1 MRVEREEV
9 VDRQTVL
16 NIELEDDD
24 LDPYLDRGYRRIV
37 QRVNVPGFRKGK
49 APRSIIERL
58 VGRESLLNEVLEVLV
73 TETTSRA
80 IDDQELESV
89 GLPHIEMVDF
99 EPLTFKATVPLKPDV
114 DLGAYRDIRV
124 DEEPVEFD
132 EDEAVQQR
140 LEDLRGRLAT
150 WNPVERPLEIG
161 DVVTADVLMTFEGE
175 TVLEHSDYVALTGEE
190 GLTRLPD
197 LGEQLAGSQAG
208 DEREFDLDLPDDFYL
223 TAVAGKTVNMRVTVK
238 EYKERELPELDDD
251 FVVSLGQE
259 EETLEELT
267 ERIREEEREGAENKA
282 IGEFTE
288 KALEA
293 LMENASVE
301 LPPLLV
307 EHGAEHAWQE
317 QQQFLQRLGIRAD
330 DYLRSTGS
338 TEEAF
343 LEQAQSDV
351 RERLV
356 RSYAMTEFADLEGLD
371 VTEEEAE
378 ARVRELLA
386 ENSLTREPADEE
398 IASVRNSMLSE
409 KAMERLR
416 AIARGEQ
423 PTDSDDEGPAE
434 PNEDAPESAEDPNDE
449 SESAS
454 EA

>member
-1 MRVEREEV
+1 MKVDREEV

-16 NIELEDDD
+16 TIELDDDD

-58 VGRESLLNEVLEVLV
+58 VGRESLINEVLDVLV

-80 IDDQELESV
+80 IDDQELDSV

-99 EPLTFKATVPLKPDV
+99 EPLSFKATVPLKPDV

-124 DEEPVEFD
+124 EEEPVEFD
-132 EDEAVQQR
+132 EEEAVQQR

-161 DVVTADVLMTFEGE
+161 DMVTADVLMTSGGE
-175 TVLEHSDYVALTGEE
+175 TVLEHSDFVALTGEE

-197 LGEQLAGSQAG
+197 LGEHLAGAQPG
-208 DEREFDLDLPDDFYL
+208 DEREFDLDLPEDFYL

-238 EYKERELPELDDD
+238 EYKERELPDLDDD
-251 FVVSLGQE
+251 FVVSLGQD
-259 EETLEELT
+259 EETLEQLT
-267 ERIREEEREGAENKA
+267 ESIRKEEREGAENRA

-288 KALEA
+288 KALES
-293 LMENASVE
+293 LMESATVE

-307 EHGAEHAWQE
+307 EHGAEHAWHE
-317 QQQFLQRLGIRAD
+317 QQQFMERLGIRAD

-338 TEEAF
+338 SEEEF
-343 LEQAQSDV
+343 LAQAQENV
-351 RERLV
+351 RDRLV
-356 RSYAMTEFADLEGLD
+356 RSYAMTEFAELEGLD
-371 VTEEEAE
+371 VSEDEAE

-386 ENSLTREPADEE
+386 ENSLTREPTEEE

-423 PTDSDDEGPAE
+423 QDEG
-434 PNEDAPESAEDPNDE
+434 EDEDETAPSEDVPETNDNPDQESA
-449 SESAS
+449 
-454 EA
+454 

>member
-1 MRVEREEV
+1 MKVDRDEV

-16 NIELEDDD
+16 TIELDDDD

-49 APRSIIERL
+49 APRSIIERMI
-58 VGRESLLNEVLEVLV
+58 GRESLLNEVLDVLV
-73 TETTSRA
+73 TETTNRA
-80 IDDQELESV
+80 IDDQELDSV

-99 EPLTFKATVPLKPDV
+99 EPLSFKATVPLKPDV

-132 EDEAVQQR
+132 EEEAVQQR

-161 DVVTADVLMTFEGE
+161 DMVTADVSMTSEGE
-175 TVLEHSDYVALTGEE
+175 TVLEHSDFVALTGEE

-197 LGEQLAGSQAG
+197 LGEHLAGAQPG

-238 EYKERELPELDDD
+238 EYKERELPDLDDD
-251 FVVSLGQE
+251 FVVSLGDD
-259 EETLEELT
+259 EETLEQLT
-267 ERIREEEREGAENKA
+267 ERIRKEEREGAENRA
-282 IGEFTE
+282 IAGFTE
-288 KALEA
+288 RALEA
-293 LMENASVE
+293 LMENATVE

-307 EHGAEHAWQE
+307 EHGAEHAWHE
-317 QQQFLQRLGIRAD
+317 QQQFLERLGIRAD

-338 TEEAF
+338 SEDAF
-343 LEQAQSDV
+343 LTQAQETV

-371 VTEEEAE
+371 VTEHEAE

-386 ENSLTREPADEE
+386 ENSLDREPTDEE

-416 AIARGEQ
+416 AIARG
-423 PTDSDDEGPAE
+423 DELTESGEEDEAE
-434 PNEDAPESAEDPNDE
+434 PGEDAPETNEDTEQQN
-449 SESAS
+449 A
-454 EA
+454 

>member
-1 MRVEREEV
+1 MKVEREEV

-49 APRSIIERL
+49 APRGIIERM
-58 VGRESLLNEVLEVLV
+58 VGRESLLNEVLDVLV
-73 TETTSRA
+73 TETTNRA
-80 IDDQELESV
+80 IDDQELDSV
-89 GLPHIEMVDF
+89 GMPQIEMVDF
-99 EPLTFKATVPLKPDV
+99 EPVSFKATVPLKPDV

-124 DEEPVEFD
+124 EEEPVEFD

-161 DVVTADVLMTFEGE
+161 DMVTADVLMTSGGE

-197 LGEQLAGSQAG
+197 LGEHLSGAQPG
-208 DEREFDLDLPDDFYL
+208 DQREFDLDLPEDFYL

-238 EYKERELPELDDD
+238 EYKERELPDLDDD
-251 FVVSLGQE
+251 FVVSLGQD
-259 EETLEELT
+259 EETLEQLT
-267 ERIREEEREGAENKA
+267 ERIRKEEREGAESRA
-282 IGEFTE
+282 ITEFTE

-293 LMENASVE
+293 LMENATVE

-307 EHGAEHAWQE
+307 ENGAEHAWYE
-317 QQQFLQRLGIRAD
+317 QQEFMGRLGIRPD

-338 TEEAF
+338 SEEEF
-343 LEQAQSDV
+343 LAQAQENV

-371 VTEEEAE
+371 VTEDEAE

-386 ENSLTREPADEE
+386 ENSLDREPTDEE
-398 IASVRNSMLSE
+398 IASIRNSMLSE

-423 PTDSDDEGPAE
+423 PAEADDEDKAAR
-434 PNEDAPESAEDPNDE
+434 NEDVPATDEDTEQQSA
-449 SESAS
+449 
-454 EA
+454 

>member
-1 MRVEREEV
+1 MKIDREEV
-9 VDRQTVL
+9 VDRQAVL
-16 NIELEDDD
+16 NIELDDDD

-58 VGRESLLNEVLEVLV
+58 VGRESLLNEVLEALV
-73 TETTSRA
+73 TETTNRA
-80 IDDQELESV
+80 IDDQELDSV
-89 GLPHIEMVDF
+89 GMPHIEMVEF
-99 EPLTFKATVPLKPDV
+99 EPLSFKATVPLKPDV

-132 EDEAVQQR
+132 EDEAVQKR

-150 WNPVERPLEIG
+150 WNPVERPLEVG
-161 DVVTADVLMTFEGE
+161 DMVTADLLMTSEGE
-175 TVLEHSDYVALTGEE
+175 TVLEHADYVALTGEE

-197 LGEQLAGSQAG
+197 LGEQLAGAQAG
-208 DEREFDLDLPDDFYL
+208 AEREFELDLPDDFYL
-223 TAVAGKTVNMRVTVK
+223 TGVAGKTVQMRVTVK

-251 FVVSLGQE
+251 FVVSLGQD
-259 EETLEELT
+259 EETLEQLT
-267 ERIREEEREGAENKA
+267 ERIREEEREGAENRV

-293 LMENASVE
+293 LMENATVE

-307 EHGAEHAWQE
+307 EHGAEHAWHE
-317 QQQFLQRLGIRAD
+317 QQQFLERLGIRAD
-330 DYLRSTGS
+330 DYLRSTGN

-343 LEQAQSDV
+343 LEQAQTDV

-386 ENSLTREPADEE
+386 ENSLEREPAAEE

-416 AIARGEQ
+416 AIARGER
-423 PTDSDDEGPAE
+423 PGEGDDEDEAAPG
-434 PNEDAPESAEDPNDE
+434 EDAPETNEDTDQ
-449 SESAS
+449 
-454 EA
+454 

>member
-1 MRVEREEV
+1 MKVEREEV

-49 APRSIIERL
+49 APRSIIERMI
-58 VGRESLLNEVLEVLV
+58 GRESLLNEVLDVLV
-73 TETTSRA
+73 TETTNRA
-80 IDDQELESV
+80 IDDQELDSV
-89 GLPHIEMVDF
+89 GMPHIEMVDF
-99 EPLTFKATVPLKPDV
+99 EPLSFKATIPLKPDV

-124 DEEPVEFD
+124 EEEPLEFD
-132 EDEAVQQR
+132 EDEAVQEH
-140 LEDLRGRLAT
+140 LEDLRERLAT
-150 WNPVERPLEIG
+150 WSPVERPLEIG
-161 DVVTADVLMTFEGE
+161 DLVTADMLVTSDGE
-175 TVLEHSDYVALTGEE
+175 TVWEQSDYVLLASEE
-190 GLTRLPD
+190 GMTPLPD
-197 LGEQLAGSQAG
+197 LGGHLEGAQAG

-223 TAVAGKTVNMRVTVK
+223 TDVAGKTVNVRVTVK
-238 EYKERELPELDDD
+238 DYKERELPELDDD
-251 FVVSLGQE
+251 FVLSLGE
-259 EETLEELT
+259 AEETLEQLT
-267 ERIREEEREGAENKA
+267 ERIREEERQGAENRA

-293 LMENASVE
+293 LMENATVE

-307 EHGAEHAWQE
+307 EHGAEHAWYE
-317 QQQFLQRLGIRAD
+317 QQQFLDRLGIRAD
-330 DYLRSTGS
+330 DYLRSTGN
-338 TEEAF
+338 TEEAV
-343 LEQAQSDV
+343 LEQAQADV

-386 ENSLTREPADEE
+386 ENSLTREPTDEE
-398 IASVRNSMLSE
+398 IASVRNSMLTE

-423 PTDSDDEGPAE
+423 PAESDDEGPAE

-449 SESAS
+449 SESDS